1 MREGHVV
8 SGNSVPSRRI
18 SRCMIPEARKCLVC
32 LWVCTRAS
40 VVAERQRESGGR
52 ASRALQGL
60 RTKLPL
66 EKSLKIQT
74 SNK

>member
-1 MREGHVV
+1 MWCLGT
-8 SGNSVPSRRI
+8 SIPSRRI
-18 SRCMIPEARKCLVC
+18 SRCMVPEARKCLVC
-32 LWVCTRAS
+32 LSVCKRAS
-40 VVAERQRESGGR
+40 VATEGEGESGGR

-74 SNK
+74 SNE